1 MPEVGNRHGEQV
13 LSEMAS
19 GLGNTTNNTCDNSE
33 DVSYGP
39 QQSAWGNTLI
49 SSFKVKR
56 LSMMNHC

>member
-13 LSEMAS
+13 LLEMAS
-19 GLGNTTNNTCDNSE
+19 GLGNTTNNTSDNSG

-39 QQSAWGNTLI
+39 QQSAQSNTLI
-49 SSFKVKR
+49 SSFKVKT

>member
-39 QQSAWGNTLI
+39 QQSARSNTLI

-56 LSMMNHC
+56 LSMMNDC